1 MGFLYPGGKFGIKG
15 VSLQLN
21 AGETVFLIGE
31 NGSGKS
37 TLFMILAGL
46 YTPQAGE
53 ILADGAALKPSD
65 LRAYSNNIS
74 AVFSDFYLFDYAT
87 GDADIA
93 REWLALTHLQDKVE
107 LKGSKFSTT
116 SLSSGQRKRLAL
128 VSVLMDGRK
137 FLMLDEFAADLDP
150 QFRAEFYERILPELK
165 SRGYTIFAISHDDK
179 YFGAADKI
187 YKMQRGEISRIK

>member
-1 MGFLYPGGKFGIKG
+1 MAF
-15 VSLQLN
+15 
-21 AGETVFLIGE
+21 
-31 NGSGKS
+31 
-37 TLFMILAGL
+37 
-46 YTPQAGE
+46 
-53 ILADGAALKPSD
+53 
-65 LRAYSNNIS
+65 
-74 AVFSDFYLFDYAT
+74 
-87 GDADIA
+87 
-93 REWLALTHLQDKVE
+93 THLQDKVE
-107 LKGSKFSTT
+107 LKGAKFSTT

-187 YKMQRGEISRIK
+187 YKMQRGEISQIK

>member
-1 MGFLYPGGKFGIKG
+1 
-15 VSLQLN
+15 
-21 AGETVFLIGE
+21 
-31 NGSGKS
+31 
-37 TLFMILAGL
+37 MILAGL

-87 GDADIA
+87 GDAEIA
-93 REWLALTHLQDKVE
+93 REWLVLTHLQDKVE
-107 LKGSKFSTT
+107 LKGAKFSTT

-187 YKMQRGEISRIK
+187 YKRQRGEISRIK